1 MVLLPM
7 PNIKAKTKFFFG
19 HITLVFIILNHTS
32 FFSIIYNKK
41 NKKGEKIYELL
52 KISKKVKRSSSL
64 IRIMLEMQII
74 IQKFLQTVDMV
85 NDY

>member
-52 KISKKVKRSSSL
+52 KISKKSKN
-64 IRIMLEMQII
+64 
-74 IQKFLQTVDMV
+74 IQLSHKNNARDANYYTKIFT
-85 NDY
+85 NC